1 MCGRYTNTAKL
12 DAMQLRFDFDTE
24 ETDFVPRYNI
34 APTQYAPVLILDDSG
49 NKRLEMMRW
58 GLIPHWAKDASIGNR
73 MINARSETI
82 HEKPVFKS
90 PFQKKRCL
98 VLADGFYE
106 WQKTGKT
113 KQPLR
118 ITLKNRQLFGMAGLW
133 SRWKDANG
141 KEIKTFT
148 IITTTPNAL
157 MKKIHDRMPVIIP
170 PDLEDAWLQ
179 GEDLDK
185 LQGMLVAYPAK
196 EMAAYEVSTIVNSP
210 KNDIADCI
218 KPKDT

>member
-1 MCGRYTNTAKL
+1 
-12 DAMQLRFDFDTE
+12 
-24 ETDFVPRYNI
+24 
-34 APTQYAPVLILDDSG
+34 
-49 NKRLEMMRW
+49 
-58 GLIPHWAKDASIGNR
+58 
-73 MINARSETI
+73 
-82 HEKPVFKS
+82 
-90 PFQKKRCL
+90 
-98 VLADGFYE
+98 
-106 WQKTGKT
+106 
-113 KQPLR
+113 
-118 ITLKNRQLFGMAGLW
+118 
-133 SRWKDANG
+133 

-148 IITTTPNAL
+148 IITTAPNAL

>member
-12 DAMQLRFDFDTE
+12 DAMQLRFDFDTD

-170 PDLEDAWLQ
+170 PELEDAWLQ

>member
-12 DAMQLRFDFDTE
+12 DAMQLRFDFDTD

-118 ITLKNRQLFGMAGLW
+118 LTLKNRQLFGMAGLW

-148 IITTTPNAL
+148 IITTAPNAL

>member
-12 DAMQLRFDFDTE
+12 DAMQLRFDFDTD